1 MRLYTRGEALR
12 ALARPVLLAAW
23 ALVFWGTLLLAVAVF
38 DVLGEGLVPVLARL
52 LPARGASLWAW
63 LNAVSCLLALAA
75 WTVVAGV
82 LVVRR
87 ARDGADDEPSGP

>member
-38 DVLGEGLVPVLARL
+38 DVLGGGLVPVLARL

-63 LNAVSCLLALAA
+63 LNAASCLFALVA
-75 WTVVAGV
+75 WAVVAVALV
-82 LVVRR
+82 LRWTQG
-87 ARDGADDEPSGP
+87 DADDGPSGA

>member
-23 ALVFWGTLLLAVAVF
+23 ALVFWGTLLLAVAAF

-52 LPARGASLWAW
+52 LPAHGASLWAW
-63 LNAVSCLLALAA
+63 LNAVSCLLALVA
-75 WTVVAGV
+75 WAVVAA

-87 ARDGADDEPSGP
+87 ARDGEDDEPSSS